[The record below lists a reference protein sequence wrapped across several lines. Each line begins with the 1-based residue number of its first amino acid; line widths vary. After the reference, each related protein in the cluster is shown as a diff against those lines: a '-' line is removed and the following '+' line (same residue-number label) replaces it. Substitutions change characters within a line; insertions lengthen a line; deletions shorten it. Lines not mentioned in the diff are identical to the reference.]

1 MCLGV
6 PGKVVE
12 LTGETAKVSIGGVM
26 YDAALAI
33 ADDIEIGDYVLMH
46 AGFVLEKISAAEA
59 DETLET
65 IREYTNPKVD

>member
-33 ADDIEIGDYVLMH
+33 AEDIEIGDYVLMH

-59 DETLET
+59 DETLEV
-65 IREYTNPKVD
+65 IREYTNLKVD

>member
-33 ADDIEIGDYVLMH
+33 AEDIEIGDYVLMH

-59 DETLET
+59 DETLEA
-65 IREYTNPKVD
+65 IREYTNLKVD

>member
-33 ADDIEIGDYVLMH
+33 AEDIEIGDYVLMH

-59 DETLET
+59 DETLDA
-65 IREYTNPKVD
+65 IREYTNLKVD